1 MSILARFT
9 AVPAVTTQQYDES
22 MQRLEASGQWPPD
35 GLEYH
40 VAFSTDG
47 KLRVSEIW
55 DSREQMDSF
64 AQRLMPLLSDLG
76 VELEGP
82 PEVIEVYNTVKR

>member
-9 AVPAVTTQQYDES
+9 AVPAVTTQQYDEKHAAARGVRS
-22 MQRLEASGQWPPD
+22 MAARRPRVPRCLLDGWQASRQRDL
-35 GLEYH
+35 GLARTE
-40 VAFSTDG
+40 
-47 KLRVSEIW
+47 
-55 DSREQMDSF
+55 DSF

-82 PEVIEVYNTVKR
+82 PEVIEVYNTVKP